1 MGNCFGSSA
10 RVDATLSSHT
20 ASGTS
25 HLSLSVVFQKSLSF
39 EGEKFCVVF
48 GVFLLCFKMAASE
61 ASKAPSKA
69 SNFSVPSSLSI
80 PSYSRRSSVDSFPTP
95 RSEGEILPSPNV
107 KAFTFHELKSATRN
121 FRPDSLLGE
130 GGFGYVFKG
139 WIDEHSLTPT
149 RPGFGMVIAVKK
161 LKPEGGSQPLTW
173 ATRIKVA
180 IGAAR
185 GLAFL
190 HDAKEPVIY
199 RDFKASNILLDAEFN
214 AKLSDFGLA
223 KAGPTGD
230 RTHVSTQVMGT
241 HGYAA
246 PEYVATGRLTAKSD
260 VYSFGVV
267 LLELLSGRHA
277 VDKTK
282 LGVEQ
287 HLVDWAKPYLGDKRK
302 LFRIMDTK
310 LEGQYPQKGALRA
323 ANLALQCLSTE
334 HKLRPRMS
342 EVLAELEQIQAPKG
356 SSKLQQPEHPGT
368 TPARVRMSAAAVK
381 HHHSPRNLTPP
392 HASPLPSHNKSPRW
406 ITHGRDI
413 TNRRYA
419 EGERL
424 INPKTVSQRL
434 KLKWKFAA
442 GFDITATPAV
452 ADGVVYF
459 PSWNGNLYAVN
470 ASTGELVWEQ
480 NLGELTG
487 LEPTAST
494 ERNLNVTVSRSTP
507 AVAGKYLIV
516 GIYGPAV
523 VIAVKRSTGELVWA
537 SQLDPRPLAVIT
549 ASATCVDVPAGVC
562 YVGVSSLEV
571 VLPAG
576 ECCTFRGSLVKV
588 DIKRGKILW
597 QTYTLPDNA
606 GKVGG
611 YSGAAIW
618 GSSPAVDTRRG
629 WIYVGTGNLYNAPE
643 EVLRCQA
650 AQNNR
655 TGPPTGPDQCFGP
668 DAHFNSIMALKMR
681 TGEIVWAR
689 QLGGYDV
696 SYFACLVPNNPDCP
710 PGPNMEADFGEAP
723 MLVTIWEKKRFRD
736 VVVAVQKSG
745 FAWALDRDNGDI
757 VWFKK
762 AGPGSIEGGGSWGAA
777 TDGRSRIYTNI
788 VNGDR
793 LPFRL
798 APTNQT
804 TTAGGWVALDA
815 STGRIIWTT
824 ANPSNETAPGP
835 VTLANEVLFAA
846 SPAPNGPI
854 YAIHAATGKIMWS
867 FNTGA
872 TIYGGASVSDG
883 CVYIGHGYSVG
894 LLKSFHPTWT
904 NGKYLFVFC
913 IR

>member
-25 HLSLSVVFQKSLSF
+25 HLSLSAVFQKSLSF

-48 GVFLLCFKMAASE
+48 GVFLLCFEMAASE
-61 ASKAPSKA
+61 ASKVPSKA
-69 SNFSVPSSLSI
+69 SNFSIPSSLSI

-381 HHHSPRNLTPP
+381 HQHSPRNLTPP
-392 HASPLPSHNKSPRW
+392 HASPLPSHKKSPR
-406 ITHGRDI
+406 
-413 TNRRYA
+413 
-419 EGERL
+419 
-424 INPKTVSQRL
+424 
-434 KLKWKFAA
+434 
-442 GFDITATPAV
+442 
-452 ADGVVYF
+452 
-459 PSWNGNLYAVN
+459 
-470 ASTGELVWEQ
+470 
-480 NLGELTG
+480 LTG
-487 LEPTAST
+487 LQATASS

-562 YVGVSSLEV
+562 YVGVSSVEV

-576 ECCTFRGSLVKV
+576 ECCTFRGSLVKL

-618 GSSPAVDTRRG
+618 GSSPAVDKRRG
-629 WIYVGTGNLYNAPE
+629 WVYVGTGNLYNATE

-723 MLVTIWEKKRFRD
+723 MLVTILEKRRFRD

-835 VTLANEVLFAA
+835 VTLANGVLFAA
-846 SPAPNGPI
+846 SPAPSGPI
-854 YAIHAATGKIMWS
+854 YAIHATTGKIMWS

-872 TIYGGASVSDG
+872 TIYGGASVSNG

>member
-20 ASGTS
+20 AS
-25 HLSLSVVFQKSLSF
+25 
-39 EGEKFCVVF
+39 
-48 GVFLLCFKMAASE
+48 ASE

-199 RDFKASNILLDAEFN
+199 RDFKASNILLDA
-214 AKLSDFGLA
+214 
-223 KAGPTGD
+223 
-230 RTHVSTQVMGT
+230 
-241 HGYAA
+241 
-246 PEYVATGRLTAKSD
+246 
-260 VYSFGVV
+260 
-267 LLELLSGRHA
+267 
-277 VDKTK
+277 

-356 SSKLQQPEHPGT
+356 SSKLQQPEHLGT

-392 HASPLPSHNKSPRW
+392 HASPLPSHKKSPRW

-480 NLGELTG
+480 NLEQLTG
-487 LEPTAST
+487 LQATASS

-507 AVAGKYLIV
+507 AVAGKYLIF

-576 ECCTFRGSLVKV
+576 ECCTFRGSLVKL
-588 DIKRGKILW
+588 DIKTGKILW

-618 GSSPAVDTRRG
+618 GSSPAVDKRRG
-629 WIYVGTGNLYNAPE
+629 WVYVGTGNLYNAPE

-650 AQNNR
+650 VQNNR
-655 TGPPTGPDQCFGP
+655 TGPPTGQDQCFGP

-689 QLGGYDV
+689 QLG
-696 SYFACLVPNNPDCP
+696 P
-710 PGPNMEADFGEAP
+710 
-723 MLVTIWEKKRFRD
+723 R
-736 VVVAVQKSG
+736 
-745 FAWALDRDNGDI
+745 
-757 VWFKK
+757 
-762 AGPGSIEGGGSWGAA
+762 
-777 TDGRSRIYTNI
+777 
-788 VNGDR
+788 
-793 LPFRL
+793 
-798 APTNQT
+798 
-804 TTAGGWVALDA
+804 
-815 STGRIIWTT
+815 
-824 ANPSNETAPGP
+824 
-835 VTLANEVLFAA
+835 
-846 SPAPNGPI
+846 
-854 YAIHAATGKIMWS
+854 
-867 FNTGA
+867 
-872 TIYGGASVSDG
+872 
-883 CVYIGHGYSVG
+883 G
-894 LLKSFHPTWT
+894 L
-904 NGKYLFVFC
+904 
-913 IR
+913 